1 MFRVSLMVMNRNE
14 VIKKSRRVVVKVGSN
29 ILTGTSGLDIEIVR
43 SISAQLCWLCDQ
55 GIQVLLVTSGAVSA
69 GMRKI
74 GLTQKPSSIPER
86 QAAAAAGQA
95 VLMMEYEHA
104 FDLYGKKVAQIL
116 LTADDMNVRKRYLN
130 ARNTLHTLLDWKIVP
145 VINENDTVSV
155 DEIKFGDNDN
165 LSALV
170 AMMVDADLLINLTDI
185 DGLYDKDPRT
195 NPGAVLLSEVTKMTS
210 DLEDMASGAGSNI
223 GTGGML
229 TKIKAAR
236 KATGSGISM
245 IIAKGSQPGIL
256 REIFQGNEFG
266 TFFCASSIRPSAKKS
281 WIAFTVKPK
290 GTIIV
295 DDGAAEAVSVK
306 GKSLLPS
313 GIVEVVKD
321 FGVGAPVEVADRS
334 GRIIGTGLVN
344 YSSRDI
350 RCIMGLKTSV
360 IEDVLGGKPYDEV
373 IHRDNMSIKGLDI

>member
-1 MFRVSLMVMNRNE
+1 MTLMRNE
-14 VIKKSRRVVVKVGSN
+14 AVTRAKRIVVKVGSN
-29 ILTGTSGLDIEIVR
+29 ILTGASGLNIDVVR
-43 SISAQLCWLCDQ
+43 SISSQLCWLCDQ
-55 GIQVLLVTSGAVSA
+55 EREVVLVTSGAVSA

-116 LTADDMNVRKRYLN
+116 LTAEDMNSRKRYLN
-130 ARNTLHTLLDWKIVP
+130 ARNTLNTLLDWKIVP
-145 VINENDTVSV
+145 VINENDTVSI

-170 AMMVDADLLINLTDI
+170 AMMVEADLLINLTDI
-185 DGLYDKDPRT
+185 DGLYDSDPRA
-195 NPGAVLLSEVTKMTS
+195 NPEAVLLSEVVKMSS
-210 DLEDMASGAGSNI
+210 DLEEMASGAGSTV

-236 KATGSGISM
+236 KATGSGIAM
-245 IIAKGSQPGIL
+245 IIAKGSQQGII
-256 REIFQGNEFG
+256 RDIFQGRECG
-266 TFFCASSIRPSAKKS
+266 TYFRPSPRKPSAKKS

-290 GTIIV
+290 GTIIL
-295 DDGAAEAVSVK
+295 DEGAAEAVHVK

-313 GIVEVVKD
+313 GIIEVKND
-321 FGVGAPVEVADRS
+321 FGVGSPVEIRDKS
-334 GRIIGTGLVN
+334 GRLLGTGLVN
-344 YSSRDI
+344 YSSSDI
-350 RCIMGLKTSV
+350 RCIMGLKTNA

-373 IHRDNMSIKGLDI
+373 IHRDNMSISGRDF

>member
-1 MFRVSLMVMNRNE
+1 MMITSTMSRTEAIR
-14 VIKKSRRVVVKVGSN
+14 KARRVVVKVGSN
-29 ILTGTSGLDIEIVR
+29 ILTGPSGLNIEVVR

-55 GIQVLLVTSGAVSA
+55 EIQVVLVTSGAVSA

-74 GLTQKPSSIPER
+74 GLTKKPSSIPER

-104 FDLYGKKVAQIL
+104 FDLHGKKVAQIL
-116 LTADDMNVRKRYLN
+116 LTAEDMNSRKRYLN
-130 ARNTLHTLLDWKIVP
+130 ARNTIHTLLDWKIVP
-145 VINENDTVSV
+145 VINENDTVSI
-155 DEIKFGDNDN
+155 DEIKLGDNDN

-195 NPGAVLLSEVTKMTS
+195 NHDAVLLSEVNKMTS
-210 DLEDMASGAGSNI
+210 ELEDMASGAGSSI

-236 KATGSGISM
+236 KATGSGIPM
-245 IIAKGSQPGIL
+245 LIAKGSQSGIL
-256 REIFQGNEFG
+256 RDIFNGVNCG
-266 TFFCASSIRPSAKKS
+266 TYFRPSELKPSAKKS

-290 GTIIV
+290 GTIV
-295 DDGAAEAVSVK
+295 LDDGAVKAVMVN

-313 GIVEVVKD
+313 GIVEVIND
-321 FGVGAPVEVADRS
+321 FGVGAPVEIIDRS
-334 GRIIGTGLVN
+334 GNVLGTGLVN
-344 YSSRDI
+344 YSSSNI
-350 RCIMGLKTSV
+350 RCIMGLKSTA
-360 IEDVLGGKPYDEV
+360 IEDVLGEKPYDEV
-373 IHRDNMSIKGLDI
+373 IHRDNMSISGTDY